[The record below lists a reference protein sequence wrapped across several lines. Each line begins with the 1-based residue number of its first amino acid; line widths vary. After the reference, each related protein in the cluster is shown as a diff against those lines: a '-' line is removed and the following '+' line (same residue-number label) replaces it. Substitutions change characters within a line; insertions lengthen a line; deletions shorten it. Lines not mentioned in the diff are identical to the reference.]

1 MTKLALAF
9 DLGGTA
15 LRGALVESVGRI
27 VAHASAPTLA
37 GAGSEAVIG
46 QIVAL
51 AGTLLKEHPQANV
64 AGIGVGAPGPLDPK
78 AGIVIA
84 PPTLAGW
91 HDVPLIDILGQ
102 HFGLPVRLE
111 NDANAA
117 ALGEWRFGAGRGSG
131 SLVFVTVS
139 TGIGGGVVADGHI
152 YHGRR
157 GLAAEIGHM
166 TITGEG
172 DRCFCGAI
180 GCFEAVASGTAL
192 GRRATRLTAP
202 GDGSLLR
209 RLSND
214 GDVSARHVVEAAKAG
229 DANALDLIEAEAQ
242 WLGIGFTNLLHLYSP
257 DLIVMGGGVSNGF
270 DLLAPSI
277 RAVIQQRAMPAYRDV
292 PIVQAEL
299 GDRAGLIG
307 AASLILWEG
316 EPGAPLA
323 MAQDDKDRG
332 ATADATEARHG

>member
-1 MTKLALAF
+1 MSKLALAF

-15 LRGALVESVGRI
+15 LRGALVESDGSV
-27 VAHASAPTLA
+27 VVHVSAPTMA

-46 QIVAL
+46 QIIAL
-51 AGTLLKEHPQANV
+51 AGDLIAQSPQAEI

-192 GRRATRLTAP
+192 GRRATRQTAP

-209 RLSND
+209 RLSAD
-214 GDVSARHVVEAAKAG
+214 GDVSARHVVDAARAG
-229 DANALDLIEAEAQ
+229 DAAAIDLLEAEAR

-257 DLIVMGGGVSNGF
+257 DLIVMGGGLSNGF

-277 RAVIQQRAMPAYRDV
+277 RTVVQQRAMPAYRDV
-292 PIVQAEL
+292 PIVRAKL

-316 EPGAPLA
+316 EPGLALA
-323 MAQDDKDRG
+323 MAQDDSG
-332 ATADATEARHG
+332 TTADARERGRSPD